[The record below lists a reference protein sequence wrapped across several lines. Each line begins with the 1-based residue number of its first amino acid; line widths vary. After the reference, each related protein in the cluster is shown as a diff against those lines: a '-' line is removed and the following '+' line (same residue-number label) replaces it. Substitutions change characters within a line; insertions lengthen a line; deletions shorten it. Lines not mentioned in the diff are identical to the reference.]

1 MKDRILSV
9 YPNSIYQTSSA
20 LIIYVADFS
29 ERTNKERGVEIH
41 DDVPSDPNN
50 GLKKMDCLQ
59 LYNKQ
64 RMVVDFNIFDDHQFK
79 NEVNKDIEH
88 CECCLF
94 PTDNNDKS
102 WLAFIEIKDCKPKN
116 ISVFKEKTKNQIIS
130 TVNLF
135 RQNDIIAGHKIY
147 GIISMPRRNKVSFND
162 YILGDIVAQTALK
175 KKYNILFCATNKIM
189 IDNEY
194 LITPIL

>member
-1 MKDRILSV
+1 MKNRILSV

-20 LIIYVADFS
+20 PIIYVADFS

-50 GLKKMDCLQ
+50 ESQNMDCLQ
-59 LYNKQ
+59 LYNKP
-64 RMVVDFNIFDDHQFK
+64 RMVVDINIFDDHQFK

-94 PTDNNDKS
+94 PNHHNAKS
-102 WLAFIEIKDCKPKN
+102 WLAFIEIKDCKAKN
-116 ISVFKEKTKNQIIS
+116 ISQYKEKAKNQIIS

-135 RQNDIIAGHKIY
+135 RQNDIIAGQNIY

-162 YILGDIVAQTALK
+162 YILGDIVEQTALK
-175 KKYNILFCATNKIM
+175 KKYNILFHATNKM
-189 IDNEY
+189 SIDNEY